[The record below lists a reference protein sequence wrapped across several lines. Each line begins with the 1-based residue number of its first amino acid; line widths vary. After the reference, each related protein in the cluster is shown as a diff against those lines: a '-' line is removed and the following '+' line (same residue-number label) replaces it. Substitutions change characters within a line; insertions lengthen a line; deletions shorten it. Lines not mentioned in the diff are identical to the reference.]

1 MEAPL
6 HFILADAQCLK
17 TLVMGQSKWLLW
29 KEKENKEIHKLW
41 VHTPN

>member
-1 MEAPL
+1 MEASS
-6 HFILADAQCLK
+6 HFYFAQFLK
-17 TLVMGQSKWLLW
+17 ELVMGQSKWLLW